1 MPRPARSHR
10 HSHRHAHWHAHRH
23 ANALAYAAFLA
34 GPLLLY
40 AAAFIWPVLATIDL
54 SRYSW
59 DGFSPERTYVGLANY
74 VSLLGERRFLGAVLN
89 NGKWLAYYLLV
100 PTVVGLGLAVL
111 LDADFRGVTVFRT
124 IFFIPFTITTVAI
137 AATWRW
143 LYEPNAGVIN
153 SVLRAAG
160 LGEAAQNWLGNPNVN
175 TYAIMLASL
184 WAWSGFTFLVYFGG
198 LRNIPTE
205 LTEAARIDGASAWT
219 VLWRIKLPMLLPST
233 VVVLGIAGVDSMRV
247 FDLIWA
253 MTQGGPFQSSTVL
266 AVEMYETSFA
276 RFELGTGAAVAV
288 YLLALSALV
297 VLPYLYVI
305 SSRTE
310 EQRE

>member
-1 MPRPARSHR
+1 MPRTPRPARLSR
-10 HSHRHAHWHAHRH
+10 RQRDTITY
-23 ANALAYAAFLA
+23 ALFLA

-40 AAAFIWPVLATIDL
+40 VGAFVWPVLETIDL

-74 VSLLGERRFLGAVLN
+74 ANLLGERRFIDAALN
-89 NGKWLAYYLLV
+89 NGKWLAYYLVV
-100 PTVVGLGLAVL
+100 PTVVGLGLALL

-124 IFFIPFTITTVAI
+124 IFFIPFTITTVAV
-137 AATWRW
+137 ASTWRW

-153 SVLRAAG
+153 SALRAIG
-160 LGEAAQNWLGNPNVN
+160 LGGLAQNWLGDPQIN

-184 WAWSGFTFLVYFGG
+184 WAWSGFTFLIYFGG

-205 LTEAARIDGASAWT
+205 LVEAARIDGASAWT
-219 VLWRIKLPMLLPST
+219 ILWRIKLPMLLPST

-247 FDLIWA
+247 FDLVWA
-253 MTQGGPFQSSTVL
+253 MTQGGPFQSSSVL

-288 YLLALSALV
+288 YLLALSAFV

-310 EQRE
+310 DHRE